1 MNISISNREA
11 QEILISVIAIS
22 FALAVNQIGIMN
34 IAGEM
39 DGFVSIASFFLVAL
53 GVGFILHEMAHK
65 FTANYF
71 GHYAEFRMW
80 TQGLAFMFLLAIIP
94 TRFMFIA
101 PGAVYIHGHGRP
113 ISKTENGIISIAGP
127 VTNVLIA
134 FVAIGALFVFGPMVL
149 DTLGGVELWTSV
161 AWINTFLAL
170 FNLLPIYPLDGSKV
184 LAWNPLV
191 YGAFGIFTLLLFF
204 LFGGF

>member
-1 MNISISNREA
+1 MRISISNREA

-22 FALAVNQIGIMN
+22 LALAVNQIGIVN
-34 IAGEM
+34 IGEEM
-39 DGFVSIASFFLVAL
+39 GAFVSVASFFLVAL
-53 GVGFILHEMAHK
+53 GIGFILHEMAHK
-65 FTANYF
+65 FTANFF

-80 TQGLAFMFLLAIIP
+80 TQGLGFMFLLAALP

-101 PGAVYIHGHGRP
+101 PGAVYIHGYGRP

-127 VTNVLIA
+127 VTNVVIA
-134 FVAIGALFVFGPMVL
+134 IIAIAALFITGPFAL
-149 DTLGGVELWTSV
+149 GTLGGVELWSSV

-184 LAWNPLV
+184 LAWNPVV
-191 YGAFGIFTLLLFF
+191 YGAFGVFTLLLFF
-204 LFGGF
+204 TFGGF